1 MTSAGSLDVVTGGMF
16 SGKSEELIRQ
26 LKRAVIA
33 KKSIMVFKPV
43 IDNRYSHE
51 MVVSHSRQE
60 IPACPWNQNDPLG
73 ILYNNSEWHQAQ
85 KDYNPFVTVEW
96 SWNAD
101 VIGIDEAQFFGSD
114 IITVVDTLVDMGKRV
129 IVAGLDLDFRGE
141 PFGSMPIL
149 MAKADHITHLTA
161 ICTVC
166 GQPAIRTQ
174 RLDASSDESVVI
186 GGDDKYAARCRQHF
200 TPGPK
205 ST

>member
-1 MTSAGSLDVVTGGMF
+1 MSIGSLEVVVGPMF
-16 SGKSEELIRQ
+16 GGKSEELIRQ

-60 IPACPWNQNDPLG
+60 IPACPWNQDQPLG
-73 ILYNNSEWHQAQ
+73 ILNSNSGWLNKHH
-85 KDYNPFVTVEW
+85 PTVMTDW

-101 VIGIDEAQFFGSD
+101 VIGIDEAQFFGPE
-114 IITVVDTLVDMGKRV
+114 IVTVADELVALGKRV
-129 IVAGLDLDFRGE
+129 IVAGLNLDFRGE

-166 GQPAIRTQ
+166 GQPANRTQ
-174 RLDASSDESVVI
+174 RLDVSSDESVVI
-186 GGDDKYAARCRQHF
+186 GGEDKYAARCRQHF